1 MKLWGFLFKAL
12 IVIIVLLAIAFDV
25 LLYNLC
31 EKQRSQMDTIGK
43 QQKLEGQLND
53 NKFKYQQ
60 EQIERISNDLLN
72 IEQQIRNQNDSLA
85 QQKDALTAQKD
96 ALLQEIEKRQQIEN
110 ESKSV
115 QVSLVDIK
123 AEADAIKQDIKG
135 WQKDYVSVLAQ
146 FEKKMDDS
154 QAEIKSVKDNLDSL
168 NIPELKDNINSLKAD
183 IEKITHPPDNSII
196 ETPPAP
202 EKKIERNQY
211 ENQL

>member
-135 WQKDYVSVLAQ
+135 WQKDYVSVLAEL
-146 FEKKMDDS
+146 EKKIDDS
-154 QAEIKSVKDNLDSL
+154 QDEIKSVMDNLDSL
-168 NIPELKDNINSLKAD
+168 NIPELKKNINSLRAD
-183 IEKITHPPDNSII
+183 VEKLDPLLDNGLPNTLGVPD
-196 ETPPAP
+196 
-202 EKKIERNQY
+202 KK
-211 ENQL
+211 

>member
-168 NIPELKDNINSLKAD
+168 NIPELKGNINSLKTD
-183 IEKITHPPDNSII
+183 VEKFIHPPDNSLPN
-196 ETPPAP
+196 TAP
-202 EKKIERNQY
+202 VPDKKIESTQAGS
-211 ENQL
+211 